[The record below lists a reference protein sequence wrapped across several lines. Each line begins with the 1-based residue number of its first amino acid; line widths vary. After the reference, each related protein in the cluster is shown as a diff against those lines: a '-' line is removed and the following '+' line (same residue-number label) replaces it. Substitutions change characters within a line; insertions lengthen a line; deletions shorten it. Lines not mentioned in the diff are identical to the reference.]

1 MVCAL
6 KMHIPQ
12 KIKGGNRVMIDESK
26 INVPTHFNIST
37 PLSISIDITNM
48 CNLKCLH
55 CYNSSGNKRE
65 NELSENEL
73 KSVVRQIA
81 AMKTSY
87 VCLCG
92 GETLCCHCVSE
103 LIQILKGNTGSI
115 NMVSNGFLITEEIVE
130 NLIDSGLDM
139 LQISIDGLTDIEH
152 DTFRGRRG
160 SFEKAVNAVKL
171 CVKHN
176 LTTSVSCCPNKLNYN
191 SISDLID
198 YCYSLG
204 VVSFRMMPLIPMG
217 RGGSIENLLLSE
229 DEYFKLKQL
238 INKKKKKYFQTN
250 YQIEWGDPLDHL
262 KRMPANSQIGYS
274 TYMMIIK
281 SNGDITMTPY
291 LPIIAGNI
299 REHTLKEY
307 WDAGFKNIWKNE
319 KIIEYVSSIETIDDL
334 GRAGNQ
340 RLLTNGQLRI
350 KLL

>member
-1 MVCAL
+1 
-6 KMHIPQ
+6 MHFLVHISY
-12 KIKGGNRVMIDESK
+12 KIRKWGNLSMINQNK
-26 INVPTHFNIST
+26 INPPTHFNIST

-65 NELSENEL
+65 NELSEDEL

-81 AMKTSY
+81 DMKTSY

-92 GETLCCHCVSE
+92 GETLCCPHVFD
-103 LIQILKGNTGSI
+103 LIKMLKGNTGSI
-115 NMVSNGFLITEEIVE
+115 NMVSNGFLITEETVIK
-130 NLIDSGLDM
+130 LIDSGLDM

-160 SFEKAVNAVKL
+160 SFEKAINAVEL
-171 CVKHN
+171 CVKHG

-191 SISDLID
+191 SISELID
-198 YCYSLG
+198 YCYQLG

-217 RGGSIENLLLSE
+217 RGSAIENLLLSE
-229 DEYFKLKQL
+229 EEYFKLKQL
-238 INKKKKKYFQTN
+238 VNEKKNKYFRTN

-291 LPIIAGNI
+291 LPIVVGNV
-299 REHTLKEY
+299 RKHTLKEY
-307 WDAGFKNIWKNE
+307 WDAGFKDIWKNE
-319 KIIEYVSSIETIDDL
+319 NIIKYISTIETITDL
-334 GRAGNQ
+334 GNGGDQA
-340 RLLTNGQLRI
+340 LTTNGQLRI
-350 KLL
+350 ELL